1 MRRGFHFIINPASG
15 RGSVSSAVR
24 RVRARLAASGH
35 EVEIHTTGGPG
46 DATTI
51 ASHLPERAI
60 AAIAVGGDGTVREVS
75 EGLLGR
81 EIPLAILPAGT
92 ENLVARQFR
101 FRRSPE
107 RLLQTLLN
115 GTERRIDVG
124 RVGSHIFLVVA
135 GIGYDAEVVR
145 RLSHRR
151 RGPITYIDYCIPMWR
166 TFWEHRFPHLKVR
179 VDGQE
184 VFSGHGLVLAGNMP
198 QYGMRLKIL
207 REAVV
212 DDGQFDVCIFPC
224 ASRLK
229 LLLHAGRVACGQH
242 LASGDVLYLQG
253 RVIEVSSHQVVPV
266 ELDGD
271 FGGQLPL
278 RIEVLPR
285 TLSLL
290 VPPA

>member
-24 RVRARLAASGH
+24 RAWGMLTASGH
-35 EVEIHTTGGPG
+35 EVEIHTTSGPG
-46 DATTI
+46 DATSI
-51 ASHLPERAI
+51 ASNLPDQAI

-81 EIPLAILPAGT
+81 AIPLAILPAGT

-107 RLLQTLLN
+107 GLLETLLN

-124 RVGSHIFLVVA
+124 RVGSKIFLVVA
-135 GIGYDAEVVR
+135 GVGYDAEVVR

-151 RGPITYIDYCIPMWR
+151 RGPITYVDYCIPMWR
-166 TFWEHRFPHLKVR
+166 TFWEHRFPHLKVS
-179 VDGQE
+179 VDGLE
-184 VFSGHGLVLAGNMP
+184 VFSGRGLVLAGNMP

-207 REAVV
+207 RDAVV
-212 DDGQFDVCIFPC
+212 DDGQLDVCIFPC

-242 LASGDVLYLQG
+242 LTSGDALYLKGQE
-253 RVIEVSSHQVVPV
+253 IEVSSPQAVPV

-271 FGGQLPL
+271 CGGQLPL
-278 RIEVLPR
+278 RIEVLPQA
-285 TLSLL
+285 LSLL
-290 VPPA
+290 VPAG

>member
-1 MRRGFHFIINPASG
+1 ML
-15 RGSVSSAVR
+15 V
-24 RVRARLAASGH
+24 ASGH

-46 DATTI
+46 DATSI
-51 ASHLPERAI
+51 ASRLPERAT

-81 EIPLAILPAGT
+81 ETPLAILPTGT
-92 ENLVARQFR
+92 ENLVARQFH

-107 RLLQTLLN
+107 CLLGTLLN

-151 RGPITYIDYCIPMWR
+151 RGPITYVDYCIPMWR
-166 TFWEHRFPHLKVR
+166 TFWEHRFPDLKVS
-179 VDGQE
+179 VDGLE
-184 VFSGHGLVLAGNMP
+184 VFSGNGLVLVGNMP

-207 REAVV
+207 REAVL
-212 DDGQFDVCIFPC
+212 DDGQLDVCVFPC

-229 LLLHAGRVACGQH
+229 LLLHASRVACGQH
-242 LASGDVLYLQG
+242 LAWGDALYSRG
-253 RVIEVSSHQVVPV
+253 REIEVSSRQAVPV

-271 FGGQLPL
+271 CGGQLPI
-278 RIEVLPR
+278 RIEVLPQA
-285 TLSLL
+285 LSLL
-290 VPPA
+290 VPPG